1 MVWEKMK
8 KLYLVPILHMSADM
22 GALASSLDE
31 TAKTELGQEVWR
43 KRQET
48 VSTYWDCIARF
59 FDALDA
65 KRFKVYQDGM
75 VVDGADGLRII
86 AEGISQ
92 GSKNYQVVGKLLER
106 GAALVKTEEPGLVKE
121 EYTYVARMAHAKSRK
136 EKEVWA
142 HRYRLAQ
149 GRLLKQRDQ
158 FIAERINETL
168 CEGETGVLFV
178 GAYHDVSAKLPAD
191 IQVIHVKDLARV
203 REYHKA
209 YLASKGHEQHLQ
221 QLADYL
227 ASPVDLVQG

>member
-1 MVWEKMK
+1 MR

-22 GALASSLDE
+22 GTLASSLDE
-31 TAKTELGQEVWR
+31 TARTELGQEVWR

-59 FDALDA
+59 FDSIDA

-75 VVDGADGLRII
+75 VVDGVDGLRIV

-92 GSKNYQVVGKLLER
+92 GSKNFEVIGELLER
-106 GAALVKTEEPGLVKE
+106 GAALVKTEDPGLVKQ
-121 EYTYVARMAHAKSRK
+121 EYTYVARIAHARSRK
-136 EKEVWA
+136 EREVWA
-142 HRYRLAQ
+142 LRYRLAQ
-149 GRLLKQRDQ
+149 GRLLKQRDHS
-158 FIAERINETL
+158 IAERINETL
-168 CEGETGVLFV
+168 YEGETGVLFV
-178 GAYHDVSAKLPAD
+178 GAYHEVLAMLPAD

-209 YLASKGHEQHLQ
+209 YLASKGHGQHLQ